1 MSTDTATPSGGAR
14 PENTFTPTV
23 FPVVRTA
30 RLGEVEERAR
40 TRGHAAGYAEG
51 MRRAA
56 AEAKALRERQQA
68 EHDALLRDLTARTDR
83 LVAALAAAADALD
96 ARTAPVIES
105 AQDTLA
111 AGALDLAETII
122 GHELRDGTSAATAAL
137 TRALTGTDVAQVVSV
152 HLHPQDLELLS
163 EDQRTRAGVRLVA
176 DQALGRGDAVTQ
188 FDDGHLDARITAALA
203 RARAALTGEDL

>member
-1 MSTDTATPSGGAR
+1 MSTETATPSGGAR
-14 PENTFTPTV
+14 AEDTFTPTA

-56 AEAKALRERQQA
+56 AEAEALREQHQV

-83 LVAALAAAADALD
+83 LLAALTAAVGALD
-96 ARTAPVIES
+96 ARTAPVIET

-111 AGALDLAETII
+111 AAALDLAETIL
-122 GHELRDGTSAATAAL
+122 GHELRDGASAAGSAL
-137 TRALTGTDVAQVVSV
+137 ARALAGADVTQVVTV
-152 HLHPQDLELLS
+152 RLHPHDLALLS
-163 EDQRTRAGVRLVA
+163 EDQRAAAGVRLVA
-176 DQALGRGDAVTQ
+176 DPALGRGDAVTE
-188 FDDGHLDARITAALA
+188 FDDGHLDARISAALA
-203 RARAALTGEDL
+203 RARAALGEDL